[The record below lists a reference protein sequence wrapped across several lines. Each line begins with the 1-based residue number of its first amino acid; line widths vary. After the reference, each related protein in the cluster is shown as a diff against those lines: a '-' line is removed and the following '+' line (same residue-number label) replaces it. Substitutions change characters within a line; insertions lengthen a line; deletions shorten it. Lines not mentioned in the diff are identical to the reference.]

1 MDLTPEQTEDF
12 GRKMMQLSEF
22 VISIGLKIDT
32 RGTKKDQTP
41 MIKTSPEEIKISEVR
56 NLSVDDDLVDDI
68 CECYIT
74 YLQD

>member
-41 MIKTSPEEIKISEVR
+41 MIETSPEEIKISEVR